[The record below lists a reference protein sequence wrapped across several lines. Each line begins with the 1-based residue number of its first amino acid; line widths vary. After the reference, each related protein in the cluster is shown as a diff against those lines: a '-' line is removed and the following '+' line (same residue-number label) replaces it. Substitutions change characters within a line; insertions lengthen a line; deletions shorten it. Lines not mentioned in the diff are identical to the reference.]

1 MESVLIVGAGM
12 FGLTTA
18 IELRRRG
25 YSVTVLDPGPLPHP
39 LAASNDTSRMV
50 RMDYG
55 DDALYVELAGKAIEG
70 WRVWNQQS
78 GRTLYH
84 EDGFLMAC
92 SQPMAPGEFEH
103 DSYQYLSKQGYGLQR
118 MDSGRIKQQYPL
130 WNGDRYKDGY
140 LNPAAGWAEAAN
152 TVIWLAEE
160 AQASG
165 VELRLDTQVSG
176 FIEADNRITGVI
188 TSGGYRESAE
198 LVVVAAGAWT
208 AALLPDLAEVMQP
221 VGQPIVYLQPVDP
234 DLYRGPQFPPWA
246 ADIPRTGWYGF
257 PANRDGIVKI
267 SNHGPGRPMAT
278 EEPRDLNAAEISRFN
293 SFIKDTIPSLAE
305 APIVNSRLCL
315 YCDTWDG
322 NFWIGHHPNKEGL
335 VVAAGGSG
343 HGFKFAPV
351 MGGLIADAIEKVD
364 TPYAQ
369 RFAWR
374 PKGEATTEAIRY
386 TGE

>member
-1 MESVLIVGAGM
+1 MESIVIVGAGM
-12 FGLTTA
+12 FGLTA
-18 IELRRRG
+18 SLELRRRG
-25 YSVTVLDPGPLPHP
+25 YSVTVLDPGPVPHP

-55 DDALYVELAGKAIEG
+55 DDALYVELADRAIEG
-70 WRVWNQQS
+70 WHAWNQRS
-78 GRTLYH
+78 GQELYH

-92 SQPMAPGEFEH
+92 SQPMASGEFEY
-103 DSYQYLSKQGYGLQR
+103 DSHQFLSQRGYNLQR
-118 MDSGRIKQQYPL
+118 MDSNQIMQRFPL
-130 WNGDRYKDGY
+130 WNGNKYTDGY
-140 LNPAAGWAEAAN
+140 LNPRAGWAEAEN
-152 TVIWLAEE
+152 TVIWLAEQ

-165 VELRLDTQVSG
+165 VDLHSDTQVAG
-176 FIEADNRITGVI
+176 FVEANNRVTGVI
-188 TSGGYRESAE
+188 TAGGYRKLAD

-208 AALLPDLAEVMQP
+208 AALLPELAEMMQP
-221 VGQPIVYLQPVDP
+221 VGQPILYLQPADP

-246 ADIPRTGWYGF
+246 ADITRTGWYGF
-257 PANRDGIVKI
+257 PANADGIVKI
-267 SNHGPGRPMAT
+267 ANHGPGRRMTT
-278 EEPRDLNAAEISRFN
+278 EESRDLDPSQISHFKA
-293 SFIKDTIPSLAE
+293 FIKDTIPSLAG

-351 MGGLIADAIEKVD
+351 MGALIADAVERID
-364 TPYAQ
+364 TPYAK
-369 RFAWR
+369 RFGWR
-374 PKGEATTEAIRY
+374 PKGEPIAEAIRY

>member
-1 MESVLIVGAGM
+1 MESIIIVGAGM
-12 FGLTTA
+12 FGLTA
-18 IELRRRG
+18 SLELRRRG
-25 YSVTVLDPGPLPHP
+25 YSVTVLDPGPVPHP

-55 DDALYVELAGKAIEG
+55 DDGLYVELAGHAIEG
-70 WRVWNQQS
+70 WHAWNQRS
-78 GRTLYH
+78 GLELYH

-92 SQPMAPGEFEH
+92 QKPMAPGKFEY
-103 DSYQYLSKQGYGLQR
+103 DSFQFLGKQGYNLQR
-118 MDSGRIKQQYPL
+118 MDSGRITQRLPL
-130 WNGDRYKDGY
+130 WNGDRYTDGY
-140 LNPAAGWAEAAN
+140 INPRAGWAEAGN
-152 TVIWLAEE
+152 TVIWLAGE
-160 AQASG
+160 AQAAG
-165 VELRLDTQVSG
+165 VDLRLDIQVTGFVEDGRKISG
-176 FIEADNRITGVI
+176 VVSAGGSREMAD
-188 TSGGYRESAE
+188 
-198 LVVVAAGAWT
+198 LVLVAAGAWT
-208 AALLPDLAEVMQP
+208 AGLIPELAEVMQP
-221 VGQPIVYLQPVDP
+221 VGQPIVYLQPDDP

-257 PANRDGIVKI
+257 PADRNGIVKI
-267 SNHGPGRPMAT
+267 ANHGPGRSMTT
-278 EEPRDLNAAEISRFN
+278 EEPRDLLPAEISKFQA
-293 SFIKDTIPSLAE
+293 FIKETIPSLAE
-305 APIVNSRLCL
+305 APIVNSRMCL

-351 MGGLIADAIEKVD
+351 MGGLIADVVERVD

-374 PKGEATTEAIRY
+374 PKGEATAEAIRY

>member
-1 MESVLIVGAGM
+1 
-12 FGLTTA
+12 
-18 IELRRRG
+18 
-25 YSVTVLDPGPLPHP
+25 
-39 LAASNDTSRMV
+39 
-50 RMDYG
+50 
-55 DDALYVELAGKAIEG
+55 
-70 WRVWNQQS
+70 
-78 GRTLYH
+78 
-84 EDGFLMAC
+84 
-92 SQPMAPGEFEH
+92 
-103 DSYQYLSKQGYGLQR
+103 
-118 MDSGRIKQQYPL
+118 
-130 WNGDRYKDGY
+130 
-140 LNPAAGWAEAAN
+140 
-152 TVIWLAEE
+152 
-160 AQASG
+160 
-165 VELRLDTQVSG
+165 
-176 FIEADNRITGVI
+176 
-188 TSGGYRESAE
+188 
-198 LVVVAAGAWT
+198 
-208 AALLPDLAEVMQP
+208 
-221 VGQPIVYLQPVDP
+221 LQPVDP

-364 TPYAQ
+364 TPYAE

-374 PKGEATTEAIRY
+374 PKGEATAEAIRY